1 MQKVMEKQ
9 LTIFDIPINTQIE
22 RKGLAEEL
30 TELASQYL
38 VDSHYKKITFGK
50 TLTIHEIERSLM
62 RFKRF
67 PEYINKVYEILA
79 KYYDVIKEFEDIT
92 DFQTIGIAKRDN
104 CIRIYQPRQ
113 QYCIWCISMIDEKFY
128 QYARKGE

>member
-38 VDSHYKKITFGK
+38 IDSHYKKIN
-50 TLTIHEIERSLM
+50 
-62 RFKRF
+62 
-67 PEYINKVYEILA
+67 YINLQLNKL
-79 KYYDVIKEFEDIT
+79 
-92 DFQTIGIAKRDN
+92 
-104 CIRIYQPRQ
+104 C
-113 QYCIWCISMIDEKFY
+113 
-128 QYARKGE
+128 